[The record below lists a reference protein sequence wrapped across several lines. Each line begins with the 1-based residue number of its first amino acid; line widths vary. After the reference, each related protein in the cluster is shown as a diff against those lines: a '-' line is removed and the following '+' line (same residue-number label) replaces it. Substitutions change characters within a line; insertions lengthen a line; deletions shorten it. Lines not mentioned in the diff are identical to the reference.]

1 MKEEHLLLLSY
12 IETYKLYSC
21 NGYII
26 IILGGFYMRYGNC
39 IDGYFGHGLSNGM
52 GYYGSGSYLLWMTG
66 IIIIIA
72 VLFIAFVY
80 NKKNKNI
87 SYHEAAEALIL
98 RYVNG
103 EITEEEYQRMKKM
116 IQ

>member
-1 MKEEHLLLLSY
+1 
-12 IETYKLYSC
+12 
-21 NGYII
+21 
-26 IILGGFYMRYGNC
+26 MRYGNGMY
-39 IDGYFGHGLSNGM
+39 GYLGRGITNGM
-52 GYYGSGSYLLWMTG
+52 GHYGYGSDLLLMTG

-72 VLFIAFVY
+72 VIFIAFVY
-80 NKKNKNI
+80 NKKNKSI
-87 SYHEAAEALIL
+87 SYNEAAEALKL